1 MGRILLGVLLGALAA
16 SMLTMAFIWLAPLV
30 ALVTVI
36 LAVMAMSR
44 ANRRAK
50 YAHDTIHR
58 GWTQSSAEPMKSAR
72 PDDPD
77 ILLLTEADML
87 HRYRPGYN
95 ARDFRF

>member
-16 SMLTMAFIWLAPLV
+16 TLLTMAFYWLAPLL
-30 ALVTVI
+30 ALVMVVWSVRS
-36 LAVMAMSR
+36 LNR
-44 ANRRAK
+44 AHRRAK
-50 YAHDTIHR
+50 YAHGTTHY
-58 GWTQSSAEPMKSAR
+58 GWTQAAAEPRQSAR

-87 HRYRPGYN
+87 HRYQPGYN